1 MNVPGTCQ
9 GHAKFQRTAYY
20 DIAKSNFFFFAG
32 VGNALIIL
40 TELEYMYHAKHILK
54 HNVSHDIETKLKT
67 SSEKTP
73 QSPQ

>member
-1 MNVPGTCQ
+1 MCLELVKGMQSFKEQHITTLP
-9 GHAKFQRTAYY
+9 KV
-20 DIAKSNFFFFAG
+20 IFFFFAG

-40 TELEYMYHAKHILK
+40 TGLEYMYHAKHILK